1 MGIEADR
8 AWATFD
14 RSWKGCCGEGRSL
27 TDRQTGNHVCRVREG
42 WAVCLRASWTCLS
55 ILPWDGCKLQK
66 KETLHA
72 FKPALPLVPWL
83 YCHRSGPGLGQSSWC
98 QWLMCACVVVV
109 AGGQLQWS
117 ADSVTL
123 VSLAVT
129 EKDWA
134 HQKEAKERKRQSTHT
149 KYLSIIGT
157 H

>member
-8 AWATFD
+8 AWAAFD

-27 TDRQTGNHVCRVREG
+27 TDRQTGNHACRVREG
-42 WAVCLRASWTCLS
+42 WAVCLRASWTCLF

-83 YCHRSGPGLGQSSWC
+83 YCHRSGSW
-98 QWLMCACVVVV
+98 AGPEFTASV
-109 AGGQLQWS
+109 AYVHLCGCCGWGQLQWF

-123 VSLAVT
+123 VSIAVT

-134 HQKEAKERKRQSTHT
+134 HPKGGKREEKAVDTYQVSF
-149 KYLSIIGT
+149 L
-157 H
+157 